1 MQGNSKDKT
10 EIKWYVEM
18 HLYLTLHLLAP
29 KLIR

>member
-10 EIKWYVEM
+10 VIKWEAEM

-29 KLIR
+29 KLLR